1 MTPSPSSP
9 PPTER
14 NSSQRP
20 QWLAFVSMGLTVA
33 IVVALGVVLGVLADG
48 WLHTAP
54 LFLFVGLV
62 AGCGLATWLVVV
74 QVRRSL

>member
-1 MTPSPSSP
+1 
-9 PPTER
+9 
-14 NSSQRP
+14 
-20 QWLAFVSMGLTVA
+20 MGLTVA

>member
-1 MTPSPSSP
+1 MTPTP
-9 PPTER
+9 PPHER
-14 NSSQRP
+14 PSSQRS

-54 LFLFVGLV
+54 LFLFVGLL
-62 AGCGLATWLVVV
+62 AGCGLATWLVIV
-74 QVRRSL
+74 QVRRAL